1 MLREET
7 TSNIQSS
14 TSIGSRKSSNKKMTK
29 TKKRILA
36 FARKSRRHWRARLAY
51 LIGNGVMLTL
61 VYTTSNTSLWR
72 KDGTVNGEHL
82 FTQIL
87 FILFSWVA
95 YFLVQGSDPG
105 YLSGEVTPDEAVEY
119 STEAMRADMW
129 DEDFLNEG
137 RDDISIAKTKFKKF
151 QDNGNTA
158 SPSKKGGKEEESD
171 DIEQGGIGAS
181 SIEMGEE
188 EGESQKLF
196 EDDDED
202 NEFVSLMPRLDTKH
216 PKYPY
221 RTIYCRQVRRWVAT
235 FDHYCGVIETPI
247 GEKNH
252 ARFWFFLQMQTICL
266 CWAVGIVHSGFRYPY
281 LSTQSWWGLN
291 GHAFITVIILYILLA
306 FVGGLYVFHTW
317 LACTCMTT
325 YEFMRSERI
334 DYLKGTR
341 DFDLPYSRGLGTNLK
356 FFFFK
361 DGLLHIIFNHKW
373 QPQNWKLPGK
383 IVRDSEE
390 WWDNLWENK
399 YWSCC

>member
-1 MLREET
+1 M
-7 TSNIQSS
+7 S
-14 TSIGSRKSSNKKMTK
+14 K
-29 TKKRILA
+29 TKKRMLA
-36 FARKSRRHWRARLAY
+36 FARKNRRHWRARLGYFIA
-51 LIGNGVMLTL
+51 NGVMLTL

-87 FILFSWVA
+87 FTIFSWVA

-105 YLSGEVTPDEAVEY
+105 YLSEEVTPDEAVEY

-129 DEDFLNEG
+129 DDDFLNEG
-137 RDDISIAKTKFKKF
+137 RDEISIAKTKFKKF
-151 QDNGNTA
+151 KDKDDNNNNNNNNNNA
-158 SPSKKGGKEEESD
+158 SSSSKKDEEEEKTD
-171 DIEQGGIGAS
+171 LEQGVEVVQTS
-181 SIEMGEE
+181 DVDMMEKEDE
-188 EGESQKLF
+188 DRKLF
-196 EDDDED
+196 EDYDED

-221 RTIYCRQVRRWVAT
+221 RAIYCRQVRRWVAT

-266 CWAVGIVHSGFRYPY
+266 CWAIGIVHSGFRYPY
-281 LSTQSWWGLN
+281 LKSQSWWGLN
-291 GHAFITVIILYILLA
+291 AHAFITVLILYILLA
-306 FVGGLYVFHTW
+306 FVGGLYIFHTW

-325 YEFMRSERI
+325 YEFMRSNRI
-334 DYLKGTR
+334 DYLKGTH
-341 DFDLPYSRGLGTNLK
+341 DFDLPYSRGLTTNMK

-373 QPQNWKLPGK
+373 EPQNWKLPGK